1 MDITTNFQLKRKR
14 GRSRYQMAIPKTD
27 MTPMV
32 DLGFLL
38 ISFFIIS
45 TELSN
50 PATADLFM
58 PRLEGSPMPLEESG
72 ALTFLLTKDNT
83 VYYYSGNWDDAIAQN
98 RVLHTNINNKP
109 ELRRLI
115 TGKQKVLD
123 QQNLREGRGA
133 LMFLI
138 KPAPDANYGNVI
150 DMLDEALIHRVK
162 KYAIL
167 PLQPAE
173 TEYLLNTRLARP

>member
-1 MDITTNFQLKRKR
+1 
-14 GRSRYQMAIPKTD
+14 

-45 TELSN
+45 TELSK
-50 PATADLFM
+50 PATTELFM
-58 PRLEGSPMPLEESG
+58 PRLEGSPTHLEESG
-72 ALTFLLTKDNT
+72 ALTFLLTNDNS
-83 VYYYSGNWDDAIAQN
+83 VYYYSGSWEVAVAQN
-98 RVLHTNINNKP
+98 RILQTNINNKS
-109 ELRRLI
+109 ELRKLI
-115 TGKQKVLD
+115 IGKQAWLD
-123 QQNLREGRGA
+123 NQNQREGRAA

-150 DMLDEALIHRVK
+150 DMLDEAFIHRVK

-167 PLQPAE
+167 PLLPAE
-173 TEYLLNTRLARP
+173 AEFLKITTQGRP